1 MPFHTIQFSIENRI
15 AQVVLDRPEIHNAY
29 DTQMRDELHE
39 VFSACALDTEI
50 DVVVLR
56 GAGRSFCAGADLSEF
71 GSAPTPFVARRIRF
85 QRDVWRALASIKVPV
100 IAALH
105 GYVIGTGLEM
115 AMLCD
120 VRIAADS
127 MTIRMPEAALGI
139 IPAATGTQTLPRL
152 IGGNSTARLLFTGER
167 ISASTALELAIVHRV
182 VPADQLL
189 RSVSDIATELSAR
202 ERQDNVTRK
211 FLLRRALTGPSV
223 VPAVQVGDEHALH
236 ANIAR
241 A

>member
-1 MPFHTIQFSIENRI
+1 MSFHTVRFSIENRI

-29 DTQMRDELHE
+29 NTQMRDELYE
-39 VFSACALDTEI
+39 IFSACALDTEI

-85 QRDVWRALASIKVPV
+85 QRDVWRRLASIKVPV
-100 IAALH
+100 IAAMH

-120 VRIAADS
+120 VRIAAAS
-127 MTIRMPEAALGI
+127 TTVMMPEAALGI

-152 IGGNSTARLLFTGER
+152 IGSNSTARLLFTGER

-182 VPADQLL
+182 VPDDQLL
-189 RSVSDIATELSAR
+189 SSVSDITMDLSTR
-202 ERQDNVTRK
+202 RRQDNIARK
-211 FLLRRALTGPSV
+211 LLLRRAMTGPSV
-223 VPAVQVGDEHALH
+223 VPAAEVGDEHALYP
-236 ANIAR
+236 NVAR